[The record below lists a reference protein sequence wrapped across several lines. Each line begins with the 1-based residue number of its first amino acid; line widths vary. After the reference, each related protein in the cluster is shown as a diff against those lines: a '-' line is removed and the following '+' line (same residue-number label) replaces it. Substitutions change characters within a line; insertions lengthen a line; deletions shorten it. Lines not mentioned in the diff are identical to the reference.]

1 MPLDLSVVAS
11 APELSSS
18 FLVQR
23 CSGGQWVSGV
33 WQPTFVVI
41 SMYGPVTIATQKDLE
56 MIPEADRPRS
66 AVMFWTTQI
75 VFETQDIGG
84 PLGNG
89 ISSDIML
96 WNGESYRILGVSE
109 RPMNGYYRAT
119 GSRMQG
125 T

>member
-11 APELSSS
+11 APDLSST

-23 CSGGQWVSGV
+23 CSGGTWVSGV
-33 WQPTFVVI
+33 WNPTFVVI
-41 SMYGPVTIATQKDLE
+41 NMYGPVTIASPKDLE

-66 AVMFWTTQI
+66 GIMFWTTQI
-75 VFETQDIGG
+75 VFETQNIGG

-96 WNGESYRILGVSE
+96 WNGESFRILNVSE
-109 RPMNGYYRAT
+109 RPMNGYYRAIGT
-119 GSRMQG
+119 RMQG